1 MRQKA
6 GRLMAFDPSRPDRE
20 AQKAPR
26 VRRRWQTAEL
36 QKARRQRMPF
46 DRTSMLELQATDPL
60 ATLLACSGRR
70 HNQLFRP
77 YHERKLGDQTRDD
90 ADKEPHEERS
100 CGRSQALLYNNIR
113 THRSLDKDA
122 PVPRPVQRTGRIKSI
137 SILGG
142 LHHHCARV

>member
-26 VRRRWQTAEL
+26 VRRCWQTAEL

-77 YHERKLGDQTRDD
+77 SHERRLGDQTRDD

-100 CGRSQALLYNNIR
+100 CGRSQALLYNATR
-113 THRSLDKDA
+113 THLSLNKDA
-122 PVPRPVQRTGRIKSI
+122 PVPRGVEWDGNIVCRP
-137 SILGG
+137 ILGG
-142 LHHHCARV
+142 LHHQYGRM

>member
-26 VRRRWQTAEL
+26 VRRCWQTAEL

-77 YHERKLGDQTRDD
+77 SHERRLGDQTRDD

-100 CGRSQALLYNNIR
+100 CGRSQALLYN
-113 THRSLDKDA
+113 A
-122 PVPRPVQRTGRIKSI
+122 
-137 SILGG
+137 
-142 LHHHCARV
+142 